1 MAVVPETPVDPEEE
15 PVVESDVPSSEG
27 EESYD
32 EEVDTESESVDEA
45 PVEAGGV
52 KAFASAFKTIVTRD
66 LGKAEKE
73 PTLAEDKGV
82 VDKIEEEKEEA
93 KIRKRLAAH
102 RKSLRT
108 AFHVTE
114 PPVLELPLER
124 EYRRIAT
131 KGVVAVFNAV
141 KDFRA
146 PEPEVG
152 EEDED
157 EGEEVVEK
165 EVPSTR
171 SSGRWLP
178 LKGSSKSRAT
188 VRGLAQQWKDSS
200 CRESKAFFA
209 WLPVVL
215 VRGFGWAMVPSRLLL
230 RAAETT
236 VAEGGGGLRPLDV
249 RKVLSTLAKKRRSD
263 HGHVESCIGTGSGGD
278 GGKEQPFASGRIL
291 YSARMHKIT
300 SELESRVNLLES
312 TAVVEACLRRAM
324 ARVDTFSCRS
334 LAAIASSCVRLAEER
349 CPELIEGEG
358 AMPSITESLPE
369 VDGDDESTLHV
380 KDLAQILS
388 ACSRVSVRDAE
399 VVAACARF
407 IPSQCKFMDA
417 QGLAIIWRAL
427 AKLMYSETAT
437 RVDDDGAPIEEER
450 RMRKSCYEALQG
462 RLATVVHQMNWQ
474 ELAMVAQAASRTRA
488 HGLCEDVDRAW
499 TEVSS
504 ALLQHATTRLAPVS
518 EPDAHSLSEFVHGV
532 GLIASLQGGAANRP
546 PQTTAPEILGLADL
560 FSRLLCSA
568 PSQTPSRCLPRAAAG
583 FAALALAAVLH
594 ACALSGFGGNDTV
607 GELGR
612 RLAGQS
618 WELYSFGGTT
628 DGRNLVKTAVEL
640 WWLQGRVPARLA
652 RYLRESL
659 KLLAPDEKRV
669 AQLLL
674 RLPEVRDRAPT
685 SDKEGRTV
693 ESWSLRLLDG
703 PQPDLVTKLL
713 VWSPSGELVPT
724 DDLPS
729 LRDLIGV
736 ASDREV
742 ASAVRKVASLL
753 AIPWE
758 AYPTPIIRCTRPGA
772 PDKLVNIII
781 VKRGGWIP
789 SDLVVSSWAAK
800 APTVAL
806 LAEDSYKYHDLL
818 DRIIDACC

>member
-1 MAVVPETPVDPEEE
+1 
-15 PVVESDVPSSEG
+15 
-27 EESYD
+27 
-32 EEVDTESESVDEA
+32 
-45 PVEAGGV
+45 
-52 KAFASAFKTIVTRD
+52 
-66 LGKAEKE
+66 
-73 PTLAEDKGV
+73 
-82 VDKIEEEKEEA
+82 
-93 KIRKRLAAH
+93 
-102 RKSLRT
+102 
-108 AFHVTE
+108 
-114 PPVLELPLER
+114 
-124 EYRRIAT
+124 
-131 KGVVAVFNAV
+131 
-141 KDFRA
+141 
-146 PEPEVG
+146 
-152 EEDED
+152 
-157 EGEEVVEK
+157 
-165 EVPSTR
+165 
-171 SSGRWLP
+171 
-178 LKGSSKSRAT
+178 
-188 VRGLAQQWKDSS
+188 
-200 CRESKAFFA
+200 
-209 WLPVVL
+209 
-215 VRGFGWAMVPSRLLL
+215 
-230 RAAETT
+230 
-236 VAEGGGGLRPLDV
+236 
-249 RKVLSTLAKKRRSD
+249 
-263 HGHVESCIGTGSGGD
+263 
-278 GGKEQPFASGRIL
+278 
-291 YSARMHKIT
+291 
-300 SELESRVNLLES
+300 
-312 TAVVEACLRRAM
+312 
-324 ARVDTFSCRS
+324 
-334 LAAIASSCVRLAEER
+334 
-349 CPELIEGEG
+349 
-358 AMPSITESLPE
+358 
-369 VDGDDESTLHV
+369 
-380 KDLAQILS
+380 
-388 ACSRVSVRDAE
+388 
-399 VVAACARF
+399 
-407 IPSQCKFMDA
+407 
-417 QGLAIIWRAL
+417 
-427 AKLMYSETAT
+427 
-437 RVDDDGAPIEEER
+437 
-450 RMRKSCYEALQG
+450 
-462 RLATVVHQMNWQ
+462 MNWQ

-488 HGLCEDVDRAW
+488 HGLREDVDRAW

-583 FAALALAAVLH
+583 FAALGLDQSHVFWHWLVSALPSEKVETENASLRLTDPTDIANATLAFAIAARKLPRGFNATWFGEEGSWSFSALAAVLH

-640 WWLQGRVPARLA
+640 WWLQGRVPARLL